1 MPQKFGSVA
10 LRSNMPL
17 SPAER
22 ARRYRQGLRE
32 LSRPRRRLPIKIT
45 DQIIK
50 SLVKRRYL
58 GPQECEDSTAIWQAG
73 ELGYLGRAGEV
84 TQAMKNE
91 KKR

>member
-22 ARRYRQGLRE
+22 AQRYRQGLRE

-50 SLVKRRYL
+50 GLVKRGYL
-58 GPQECEDSTAIWQAG
+58 GPQECEDSTAIWQAVSLFIWD
-73 ELGYLGRAGEV
+73 ELG
-84 TQAMKNE
+84 K
-91 KKR
+91 